1 MRSRDLSL
9 LTILIVA
16 LLIPVSSANAQV
28 TGYDGAVWRFGLF
41 GGLNFNIL
49 GLGAQTIEGIGTQFT
64 QPNAETGR
72 LTGENDVVD
81 GTGLGFYFG
90 AMTEYQP
97 GGLLGGQLR
106 VGVDDR
112 RGKMN
117 DYDIADPAGQLKFS
131 ARMTYLSVE
140 PLLRIN
146 IGDAGFHAVAGP
158 LLSFKI
164 ASKFDYDSTRDETD
178 PSILDQEIQGAKSFT
193 FGVSGGFGYDILMN
207 SKSTS
212 NTRWYLT
219 PFVEA
224 SYMLD
229 QMETDFAGQNRNDA
243 WVTTSIRGG
252 FQLKFGSGPA
262 LPPVVIVDEALPTVD
277 LSLRAPSNITDERRM
292 MEMFPLRNYL
302 FFGDGQTTLP
312 TKYVRLGAAEAANF
326 DERSLLNPPGTGGG
340 TTPMTRS
347 QRQMGVYYNALNV
360 YGDRLRDNPTATIQL
375 VGSAPSEADGRQM
388 AEEVKNYLVASYGI
402 DASRI
407 TTRGAVRPPHAS
419 GTRATPQEDLDLVR
433 EENRRVEV
441 ISTDNNIMKPVLI
454 ESTQSE
460 PIDNDLVLGVRT
472 SAPIDSWSMTVTGEG
487 TSQTFGPYR
496 SASQR
501 IDAKP
506 ILGTRAS
513 GNYTATV
520 TARTTSGQTITRTQ
534 DFQLVRRELPP
545 VTGQRFSI
553 LFEFD
558 EARTVQTYESFLRTD
573 VAPKIPNGATVVVH
587 GHTDKVGLEDHNI
600 ELSNR
605 RSQETQRVLQDEL
618 KKLGRTATFDAYGFG
633 ETEMRAPFGNEN
645 PEGRYYNRTVMIE
658 VIPGS

>member
-9 LTILIVA
+9 LSILIVA
-16 LLIPVSSANAQV
+16 LLLPLSSATAQT
-28 TGYDGAVWRFGLF
+28 TGYDGAVWRFGAF

-49 GLGAQTIEGIGTQFT
+49 GLGAQTVEGIGTQFT
-64 QPNAETGR
+64 QPNSDPTFI
-72 LTGENDVVD
+72 TGENDVID

-90 AMTEYQP
+90 LMTEYNP

-117 DYDIADPAGQLKFS
+117 DYDIPNSDDQIRFS
-131 ARMTYLSVE
+131 ARMTYLSIE

-146 IGDAGFHAVAGP
+146 LGSPDFHMVVGP

-164 ASKFDYDSTRDETD
+164 ASKFDYNETDETD
-178 PSILDQEIQGAKSFT
+178 PAIADEEIPGAKDFT
-193 FGVSGGFGYDILMN
+193 FGVSGGLGYDILMN
-207 SKSTS
+207 DKSTS
-212 NTRWYLT
+212 STRWYLT
-219 PFVEA
+219 PFLEG
-224 SYMLD
+224 SYMID
-229 QMETDFAGQNRNDA
+229 QKENTFAGQNRNDT

-262 LPPVVIVDEALPTVD
+262 LPPPIIVDAALPTVD

-326 DERSLLNPPGTGGG
+326 DERSLLSPPGTGG
-340 TTPMTRS
+340 TSTPTTRS

-375 VGSAPSEADGRQM
+375 VGSAPNEGEARQM

-402 DASRI
+402 DAARI
-407 TTRGAVRPPHAS
+407 TTRGTVRPPHAS

-441 ISTDNNIMKPVLI
+441 LSTNNEILKPVMI

-460 PIDNDLVLGVRT
+460 PLDNDLVLGVRT
-472 SAPIDSWSMTVTGEG
+472 SSPIDSWSMTVTGEG

-496 SASQR
+496 TASQR

-520 TARTTSGQTITRTQ
+520 TARTTSGETITRTQ
-534 DFQLVRRELPP
+534 AFQLVRRELPP